1 VAAARADGPAV
12 VCNYAQAVYE
22 QHLTDLERDR
32 HNDLVRDG
40 EAAPAHRPDIQARL

>member
-12 VCNYAQAVYE
+12 VYE